1 MSVVQMFS
9 SSGVLISRWG
19 TRGRAEGQLQRPTGI
34 VLTKV
39 SGPPLNPPLGTVTQ
53 QGLIAVSDYDN
64 KCVTLFDM
72 DGKFR
77 SRLGAGKMLGPKG
90 IATTSRGDIVVID
103 NKVK

>member
-1 MSVVQMFS
+1 MFATDFWCSDVQQFRCPDIPL
-9 SSGVLISRWG
+9 GYQG
-19 TRGRAEGQLQRPTGI
+19 TC
-34 VLTKV
+34 
-39 SGPPLNPPLGTVTQ
+39 PLGTLTQ